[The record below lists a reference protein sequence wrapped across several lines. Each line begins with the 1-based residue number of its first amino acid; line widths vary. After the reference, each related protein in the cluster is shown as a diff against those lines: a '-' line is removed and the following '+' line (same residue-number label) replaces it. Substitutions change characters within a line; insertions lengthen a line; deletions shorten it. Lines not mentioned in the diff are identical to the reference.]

1 MCISGNKLL
10 SSFASKL
17 MFVSQAGLGSVLTC
31 FLKQILEMYNFCLR
45 HLVNLLVNSLV
56 LVAVFEIY

>member
-17 MFVSQAGLGSVLTC
+17 MFVSQAGLGSVLS
-31 FLKQILEMYNFCLR
+31 F
-45 HLVNLLVNSLV
+45 
-56 LVAVFEIY
+56 VF